1 MNPDFVID
9 QLAAHLA
16 NYDGVVLDMGSLF
29 HEKLMDKVFHFMH
42 TVGFKL
48 REEENKET
56 LVTFFNPKKKS
67 AKLEFANLRNFIEK
81 SKDIFTHFIL
91 MSYDY
96 NLNK

>member
-1 MNPDFVID
+1 
-9 QLAAHLA
+9 
-16 NYDGVVLDMGSLF
+16 
-29 HEKLMDKVFHFMH
+29 MH
-42 TVGFKL
+42 TIGFRL

-56 LVTFFNPKKKS
+56 LVTFFNPKKES
-67 AKLEFANLRNFIEK
+67 AELEFTNLRNFIEK